1 MKSFVTD
8 LVDLVFPNCCPGCG
22 APFITGEEFLCS
34 NCEIDLPLFPASEQI
49 LDRFA
54 GRIKL
59 NDARS
64 YLKFYNAGIAQKL
77 LHEIKYKGDKA
88 LGEYLGKIFIRHLR
102 SENAFEEIDV
112 VIPIPLHKAKLLSRG
127 YNQSYSLAKG
137 MADELN
143 VQVDDET
150 VVRFKKSETQTR
162 KSRAQRWQNV
172 SGIFQVTNDSLK
184 DKNVLLVDDVITTGA
199 TLEACGEAI
208 LDSGAASLSL
218 AALAAAM

>member
-22 APFITGEEFLCS
+22 APFITGEAFLCS
-34 NCEIDLPLFPASEQI
+34 NCELDLPLFPASEQI

-59 NDARS
+59 MDARS
-64 YLKFYNAGIAQKL
+64 YLKFYNAGVAQKL

-88 LGEYLGKIFIRHLR
+88 LGEYLGSVFIKHL
-102 SENAFEEIDV
+102 SAEKAFKNIDV
-112 VIPIPLHKAKLLSRG
+112 VVPIPLHKSKLLSRG
-127 YNQSYSLAKG
+127 YNQSYFLAKG
-137 MADELN
+137 MAQELKIK
-143 VQVDDET
+143 VDDKT
-150 VVRFKKSETQTR
+150 VVRAKKSETQTR

-172 SGIFQVTNDSLK
+172 SGIFQVTNDSFK

-199 TLEACGEAI
+199 TLESCGEAI
-208 LDSGAASLSL
+208 LDAGAKSLSL

>member
-34 NCEIDLPLFPASEQI
+34 NCEIDMPLFPPTDQI

-54 GRIKL
+54 GRVIL
-59 NDARS
+59 NEARS

-77 LHEIKYKGDKA
+77 LHEIKYKGDTG
-88 LGEYLGKIFIRHLR
+88 LGEYLGKMFIRHITT
-102 SENAFEEIDV
+102 EKAFANIDV
-112 VIPIPLHKAKLLSRG
+112 VIPIPLHKSKLLSRG
-127 YNQSYSLAKG
+127 YNQSYFLAKG
-137 MADELN
+137 MAEELKIK
-143 VQVDDET
+143 VDDET
-150 VVRFKKSETQTR
+150 VVRYKKSETQTR
-162 KSRAQRWQNV
+162 KSRAERWQNV
-172 SGIFQVTNDSLK
+172 SGIFQITNDSLR

-208 LDSGAASLSL
+208 LNSGAESLSI

>member
-34 NCEIDLPLFPASEQI
+34 NCEIDLPLFPVSEQI

-54 GRIKL
+54 GRINL
-59 NDARS
+59 MEARS

-77 LHEIKYKGDKA
+77 LHEIKYKGDKE
-88 LGEYLGKIFIRHLR
+88 LGEHLGRAFIRHL
-102 SENAFEEIDV
+102 SAEKAFENIDV
-112 VIPIPLHKAKLLSRG
+112 VVPIPLHKSKLSSRG
-127 YNQSYSLAKG
+127 YNQSYFLAKG
-137 MADELN
+137 IAKELN
-143 VQVDDET
+143 IMVDEET

-172 SGIFQVTNDSLK
+172 AGIFQATNDSFK

-208 LDSGAASLSL
+208 LNAGAASLSL

>member
-34 NCEIDLPLFPASEQI
+34 NCEIDMPLFPPTDQI

-54 GRIKL
+54 GRVIL
-59 NDARS
+59 NEARS

-77 LHEIKYKGDKA
+77 LHEIKYKGDTG
-88 LGEYLGKIFIRHLR
+88 LGEYLGKMFIRHITT
-102 SENAFEEIDV
+102 EKAFADIDV
-112 VIPIPLHKAKLLSRG
+112 VIPIPLHKSKLLSRG
-127 YNQSYSLAKG
+127 YNQSYFLAKG
-137 MADELN
+137 MAEELK
-143 VQVDDET
+143 VKVDDET
-150 VVRFKKSETQTR
+150 VVRYKKSETQTR
-162 KSRAQRWQNV
+162 KSRAERWQNV
-172 SGIFQVTNDSLK
+172 SGIFQITNDSLR

-208 LDSGAASLSL
+208 LDSGAASLSI

>member
-22 APFITGEEFLCS
+22 APFITAEEFLCS
-34 NCEIDLPLFPASEQI
+34 NCELDLPLFPASEQI

-59 NDARS
+59 MDARS
-64 YLKFYNAGIAQKL
+64 YLKFYNAGVAQKL

-88 LGEYLGKIFIRHLR
+88 LGEYLGSVFIKHL
-102 SENAFEEIDV
+102 SAEKAFKNIDV
-112 VIPIPLHKAKLLSRG
+112 VVPIPLHKSKLLSRG
-127 YNQSYSLAKG
+127 YNQSYFLAKG
-137 MADELN
+137 MAQELKIK
-143 VQVDDET
+143 VDDKT
-150 VVRFKKSETQTR
+150 VVRAKKSETQTR

-172 SGIFQVTNDSLK
+172 SGIFQVTNDSFK

-208 LDSGAASLSL
+208 LDAGAKSLSL